1 MDFQQELKAMDE
13 RLTDLEG
20 KIDKIDSKIN
30 QVVDA
35 LVGNPLIGNSAGLV
49 SKIEQLENDIE
60 GLEKEIAD
68 LSDFKKKIIYT
79 VSAIVSVGLVIQFM
93 IKTYVGLSK

>member
-20 KIDKIDSKIN
+20 KIDKIDGKIN

-49 SKIEQLENDIE
+49 SKIDALEREIE
-60 GLEKEIAD
+60 ELR
-68 LSDFKKKIIYT
+68 DFKKKIIYT
-79 VSAIVSVGLVIQFM
+79 VSAIVSVGLVLQFL
-93 IKTYVGLSK
+93 IKTYVGLQK